1 MEAGRNPWL
10 LNSNEELR
18 RVYGCCCRQWC
29 CVNPAWSQFLNF
41 DPYKNV
47 RGRSRV
53 TGCASKRRGPRQG
66 EALLFPWSSTH
77 AHLAQKK
84 CRQMRGEHFL
94 YPGAVRTPSRVGT
107 GKPAVVDP
115 AEFGV
120 GTGVWGT
127 RALWDPSSGGVSAQ
141 RWGSLRIELGHSTAQ
156 QVVTILAAKLI
167 G

>member
-18 RVYGCCCRQWC
+18 GLYGCCCRQWC
-29 CVNPAWSQFLNF
+29 CVNPACSQFLNF

-53 TGCASKRRGPRQG
+53 TGCASKRRGPCQG

-77 AHLAQKK
+77 AHLARKK

-94 YPGAVRTPSRVGT
+94 YPGAVRTPSQVGN
-107 GKPAVVDP
+107 
-115 AEFGV
+115 E
-120 GTGVWGT
+120 
-127 RALWDPSSGGVSAQ
+127 
-141 RWGSLRIELGHSTAQ
+141 GSLQLLILLGLKWGRVCGAPELCGIHPVAVSVPGAG
-156 QVVTILAAKLI
+156 ARS

>member
-10 LNSNEELR
+10 LNSNEALR
-18 RVYGCCCRQWC
+18 GLYGCCCRQWC

-77 AHLAQKK
+77 AHLARKK

-94 YPGAVRTPSRVGT
+94 YPGAVRTPSQVGT

-120 GTGVWGT
+120 GTGVRGT

-141 RWGSLRIELGHSTAQ
+141 CWGSLRIELGHSTAQ